1 MVKKK
6 CFAAQFENSNG
17 MCKDIFMFFAHNFE
31 KRHYYLR
38 ELQKYLR
45 SNCIFTYM
53 QDLMSFGQWPILS
66 LVRRTILLPFDKFQR
81 FFGKSASDAD
91 KELDFTL
98 NFLADQNL
106 LKEKCTILTFF
117 ILPRRNV
124 SNIFAAKRKK
134 FRPTYF
140 LHCCES

>member
-6 CFAAQFENSNG
+6 YVLLRSSRTLMACVKIFLCFLPIIL
-17 MCKDIFMFFAHNFE
+17 K
-31 KRHYYLR
+31 KRQYYLR

-98 NFLADQNL
+98 NFLADHNL

-117 ILPRRNV
+117 QSTQKECIQQH
-124 SNIFAAKRKK
+124 F
-134 FRPTYF
+134 
-140 LHCCES
+140 CCQTEKIQAYLFSTLL